1 MEKKTQIKCGWLI
14 DGLGGQVQENVTLTI
29 NGDRIEKIDQD
40 ATLPSL
46 VDTYIDLSHCTITPP
61 LADSLVYLFMSATT
75 DKTVRETQLQS
86 SCTELG
92 PAIKR
97 HLNDLFSYG
106 ILGFRDGGDHGGCS
120 RQFCQSADL
129 HPELTAQ
136 CAGKALHKKGQYG
149 AYFGRAVASNTNL
162 ATLFDSSFADSDVVR
177 VFNSGL
183 NSLQELGKE
192 TEPQFSTEE
201 LRELVA
207 VAEEKNQK
215 VTVHANG
222 PEAVHRAIAAG
233 CQSIEHGFFMGEDN
247 LKRLADSG
255 IFWVPTVFTIKAFGL
270 FRRFIRQQSD
280 AGVIQKTL
288 ENQLNQLRLAK
299 ELGVKVALG
308 TAAGSLGVL
317 HGEAMVEELK
327 LFKKAGYTLSE
338 AIQCATTRSAALLGL
353 KQFQGISAGKA
364 ATFLIC
370 RGAPSQLPRKLLYL
384 ESMWINGKPSPY
396 YRKNPV
402 KHVAQ

>member
-1 MEKKTQIKCGWLI
+1 M
-14 DGLGGQVQENVTLTI
+14 
-29 NGDRIEKIDQD
+29 
-40 ATLPSL
+40 
-46 VDTYIDLSHCTITPP
+46 
-61 LADSLVYLFMSATT
+61 
-75 DKTVRETQLQS
+75 
-86 SCTELG
+86 
-92 PAIKR
+92 
-97 HLNDLFSYG
+97 
-106 ILGFRDGGDHGGCS
+106 
-120 RQFCQSADL
+120 
-129 HPELTAQ
+129 TAQ
-136 CAGKALHKKGQYG
+136 CAGKAWHKKGQYG
-149 AYFGRAVASNTNL
+149 ACFGRAVAPNTSLAEQFKSNV
-162 ATLFDSSFADSDVVR
+162 AESDVVR

-192 TEPQFSTEE
+192 TAPQFSTEE

-233 CQSIEHGFFMGEDN
+233 CHSIEHGFFMGEDN
-247 LKRLADSG
+247 LKRLADTG
-255 IFWVPTVFTIKAFGL
+255 IFWVPTVFAMKAFGL
-270 FRRFIRQQSD
+270 FRRFIKQQTN

-288 ENQLNQLRLAK
+288 EQQLDQLRLAK
-299 ELGVKVALG
+299 ELGVRVALG
-308 TAAGSLGVL
+308 TGAGSLGVL

-327 LFKKAGYTLSE
+327 LFKKTGYSLAE
-338 AIQCATTRSAALLGL
+338 AVQCATTKSAELLGL
-353 KQFQGISAGKA
+353 NQFQGISPGAA

-402 KHVAQ
+402 KHVA